1 MGAGKEEELA
11 PERFDRLG
19 KARSQDVAEEQVER
33 GVGGGGVGGVV
44 GVGVGVA

>member
-1 MGAGKEEELA
+1 MGAGKEERLA

-19 KARSQDVAEEQVER
+19 KACSQAVAEEQVER
-33 GVGGGGVGGVV
+33 GVGGVGCVV